1 MDKRNI
7 MKFDKFK
14 SNLNIKK
21 WISDLSSFSKR
32 EAKETSIASRIFI
45 KMIVSFFSKS
55 SIKPTESEI
64 RFLQSHS
71 TDLLKI
77 IAFIATTPTP
87 IPYVLIAVILKKFNI
102 NLLPSKDSLKLPD
115 NNSN

>member
-1 MDKRNI
+1 